1 VGDRQVGFIE
11 CPKLGGEKY
20 GSGEMLQEEM
30 RRRLNSK
37 EKRHYK
43 LNKNLKFK

>member
-1 VGDRQVGFIE
+1 VGGGQEGFIE

-20 GSGEMLQEEM
+20 GSEEMLQEE
-30 RRRLNSK
+30 RNKGLNSR

-43 LNKNLKFK
+43 LHKNLKFK